1 MMFVY
6 NMDYES
12 GGKIRNVVTRYMYWN
27 LLIFQLIA
35 IFFFSQVFDNQLY
48 LVSGTAL
55 LGFWA
60 IVYLYGRHL
69 IKKKYNLD
77 TILAKKQ
84 VGSLQKDLLEQ
95 AYTQFSGL
103 LTTK

>member
-55 LGFWA
+55 LGLWA
-60 IVYLYGRHL
+60 IVYFYGRHL

-84 VGSLQKDLLEQ
+84 EGSLQKDLLEQ